1 MTPSTRSG
9 LASSPR
15 NREARPPPPP
25 ATQTAASGNQE
36 AAGLRFD
43 SAYFRRFAMSVT
55 TLAPPVRRGPSPR
68 QRAKRRRLIQY
79 AVLVVGVVVLLL
91 VADLP
96 QIGQVFFRS
105 DLIVATLTQGLGT
118 ALLNTII
125 YSAGAFVFGLVG
137 GTILALMRL
146 SSVAPYRW
154 IAGIYI
160 ELFRGLPALIVLL
173 AFGLLPLA
181 FSGLIIP
188 FDPYGTVWLALGIVA
203 AAYMAET
210 IRAGIQAVPKGQ
222 VEAARSLGMPA
233 GVASRKIVLPQ
244 AFRIV
249 IPPLT
254 NELILLVKDSS
265 LAYILGLSAAGY
277 ELTKY
282 GRDLS
287 STNANLTPLVVAG
300 LCYLV
305 ITLPL
310 TFLVQRLEV
319 RARRGR

>member
-1 MTPSTRSG
+1 
-9 LASSPR
+9 
-15 NREARPPPPP
+15 
-25 ATQTAASGNQE
+25 
-36 AAGLRFD
+36 
-43 SAYFRRFAMSVT
+43 MSVT
-55 TLAPPVRRGPSPR
+55 TLAPPAQRGPSPR

-79 AVLVVGVVVLLL
+79 VVLVVAIVGLLL
-91 VADLP
+91 VADWQ

-105 DLIVATLTQGLGT
+105 DMIYATLTQGLGT

-125 YSAGAFVFGLVG
+125 YSAGAFIFGLVG

-233 GVASRKIVLPQ
+233 GVASRKIVLP
-244 AFRIV
+244 
-249 IPPLT
+249 PLT

>member
-1 MTPSTRSG
+1 MSTST
-9 LASSPR
+9 LARPAHRGVSPR
-15 NREARPPPPP
+15 RRAR
-25 ATQTAASGNQE
+25 
-36 AAGLRFD
+36 
-43 SAYFRRFAMSVT
+43 
-55 TLAPPVRRGPSPR
+55 
-68 QRAKRRRLIQY
+68 RRRLLQY
-79 AVLVVGVVVLLL
+79 VVLVVGAVVLIS

-105 DLIVATLTQGLGT
+105 DLIARTLTQGLGT
-118 ALLNTII
+118 ALLNTVI
-125 YSAGAFVFGLVG
+125 YTAGAFVFGLIG
-137 GTILALMRL
+137 GTVLALMRL
-146 SSVAPYRW
+146 SSVGPYRW
-154 IAGIYI
+154 ISGIYI
-160 ELFRGLPALIVLL
+160 EFFRGLPAIIVLL

-181 FSGLIIP
+181 FPGLILP
-188 FDPYGTVWLALGIVA
+188 FDPYGTVWIALGIVA

-222 VEAARSLGMPA
+222 VEAARSLGMPEGMA
-233 GVASRKIVLPQ
+233 TRKVVLPQ

-249 IPPLT
+249 TPPLT

-265 LAYILGLSAAGY
+265 LAYILGLSTDGY

-282 GRDLS
+282 GRDLA

-310 TFLVQRLEV
+310 TVIVKRMEARAK
-319 RARRGR
+319 RAR

>member
-1 MTPSTRSG
+1 
-9 LASSPR
+9 
-15 NREARPPPPP
+15 
-25 ATQTAASGNQE
+25 
-36 AAGLRFD
+36 
-43 SAYFRRFAMSVT
+43 MSVS
-55 TLAPPVRRGPSPR
+55 TLAPSVRRRPSPR
-68 QRAKRRRLIQY
+68 QRAKRLRLIQY

-91 VADLP
+91 VANLP

-181 FSGLIIP
+181 FPGLIIP
-188 FDPYGTVWLALGIVA
+188 YDPYGTVWIALGIVA

-233 GVASRKIVLPQ
+233 GMASRKIVLPSVSDRHSSAHQ
-244 AFRIV
+244 RAD
-249 IPPLT
+249 LAG
-254 NELILLVKDSS
+254 EGLIAGLHIGLV
-265 LAYILGLSAAGY
+265 GGGY

-287 STNANLTPLVVAG
+287 STNANLTPLVIAG
-300 LCYLV
+300 LCYLL

-310 TFLVQRLEV
+310 TFVVQRMEA
-319 RARRGR
+319 RAKRGR